1 MIHRHEARAVHYDL
15 RLEHGGALCSWAV
28 PRGFSFDPKDK
39 RLAVRTEDHPIEY
52 LEFTGVIPR
61 GQYGAGT
68 MLIWDRG
75 TFDLVVENDWDTAVA
90 KGELKFVLRGRK
102 LRGEWHMVKTKQA
115 PNSWLLFKSGD
126 RYAGPPRDTATNFRF
141 GRRSMISADSGAR

>member
-1 MIHRHEARAVHYDL
+1 MSLDDYRRKRDFAKTPEPAPAARPGSASGRRFVIHRHEARAVHYDL

-102 LRGEWHMVKTKQA
+102 LRGEWHMVK
-115 PNSWLLFKSGD
+115 
-126 RYAGPPRDTATNFRF
+126 
-141 GRRSMISADSGAR
+141 